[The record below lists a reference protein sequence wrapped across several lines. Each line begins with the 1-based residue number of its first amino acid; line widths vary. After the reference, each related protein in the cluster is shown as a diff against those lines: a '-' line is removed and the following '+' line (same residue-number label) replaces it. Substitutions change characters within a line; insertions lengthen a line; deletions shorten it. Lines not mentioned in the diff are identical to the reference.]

1 MLKKLIEPM
10 QLVLLQKKYC
20 PGCTRKLDSQ
30 RNRTGRS
37 QTTEKVV
44 CDCGRIFIYDKELD
58 TYRRAAFQ
66 EV

>member
-10 QLVLLQKKYC
+10 QMVLLQKKFC

-30 RNRTGRS
+30 KNRTIRS
-37 QTTEKVV
+37 NNTEKVV
-44 CDCGRIFIYDKELD
+44 CECERIFIYDKELD
-58 TYRRAAFQ
+58 TYRRAGFD